1 MDEGNGG
8 ARASERGWRDAY
20 GRLRDYAAAHE
31 GIRLAPRSLTVPP
44 EARPGFYELVEQVQG
59 GLAEAVLGSEAER
72 VREAARRCAAMRGRV
87 LDRSGLAAFHLAP
100 TLESLMSDADK
111 TLAKPA
117 FALVLD
123 AVGQGSS
130 PEELEAAARRALP
143 PFCSSLFR
151 NAYEAWAYLGVV
163 AALEPTRFYATLSS
177 DTEEVRA
184 VRTDEVRAASQVTS
198 PERRIPEAVFETAD
212 GRVFAMKSEAA
223 RELDYYGVR
232 IERRRDSS
240 AGGNTAGLMGHRVL
254 LLYRLGSVDDVAVT
268 VDRQKR
274 VQTPIDLMCEVL
286 EPHDMSYP
294 AYVSAFVERINAARS
309 RRPVQ
314 VITFDASGEFAPG
327 LLDDEAVAPVRRRT
341 VGFDEEK
348 LADIAK
354 TLDDRDIDENPLETE
369 EP

>member
-8 ARASERGWRDAY
+8 VRVSERGWRNAY
-20 GRLRDYAAAHE
+20 GQLREFAAASE

-44 EARPGFYELVEQVQG
+44 EARAEFYGLVEQVQR
-59 GLAEAVLGSEAER
+59 GLTDEVLGPEAER
-72 VREAARRCAAMRGRV
+72 VREAARHCAAMRGRM
-87 LDRSGLAAFHLAP
+87 LHLSGLGAFHLAP
-100 TLESLMSDADK
+100 TLENLLTDADK

-123 AVGQGSS
+123 AAGQGSE
-130 PEELEAAARRALP
+130 PEELKEAAKLALP
-143 PFCSSLFR
+143 PFCSSMFR

-163 AALEPTRFYATLSS
+163 AALEPTRFYAVLSS
-177 DTEEVRA
+177 DTEEVRV
-184 VRTDEVRAASQVTS
+184 VRADEVWASSQVTS

-212 GRVFAMKSEAA
+212 GRVFAMKNEAA

-240 AGGNTAGLMGHRVL
+240 AGGNTVGLMGHRVL
-254 LLYRLGSVDDVAVT
+254 LLYRLRSVDDVAVT

-286 EPHDMSYP
+286 EPRDMSYP

-314 VITFDASGEFAPG
+314 VITFDGSGEFAPG

-348 LADIAK
+348 LADIAR
-354 TLDDRDIDENPLETE
+354 TLSD
-369 EP
+369 

>member
-1 MDEGNGG
+1 MDEIGG
-8 ARASERGWRDAY
+8 RTGSWREDYERLQGFAAS
-20 GRLRDYAAAHE
+20 HE
-31 GIRLAPRSLTVPP
+31 GIRLAPKSLTVPP
-44 EARPGFYELVEQVQG
+44 EARPGFYDLVEQVQR
-59 GLAEAVLGSEAER
+59 GLTEEVLGPQAER
-72 VREAARRCAAMRGRV
+72 VREAARRCEAMRGRV
-87 LDRSGLAAFHLAP
+87 LDQSGLAAFHLAP
-100 TLESLMSDADK
+100 TLESLLRDADK

-123 AVGQGSS
+123 AVGQESS
-130 PEELEAAARRALP
+130 PEELETAARRALP

-163 AALEPTRFYATLSS
+163 DALEPVRFYAAVSS

-184 VRTDEVRAASQVTS
+184 VRTDEVWASAQITS
-198 PERRIPEAVFETAD
+198 PERRMPEAVFETAD

-254 LLYRLGSVDDVAVT
+254 LLYRLDGVDDVAVT

-294 AYVSAFVERINAARS
+294 AYVSAFVARINAARS

-314 VITFDASGEFAPG
+314 VITFDEAGQFAPG
-327 LLDDEAVAPVRRRT
+327 LTDDDTVAPVRRRT
-341 VGFDEEK
+341 VAFDEEK
-348 LADIAK
+348 LADIAR
-354 TLDDRDIDENPLETE
+354 LLND
-369 EP
+369 